1 MQRASLGGLAYLA
14 TPIYLLQAEA
24 LLGGRQPVW
33 LHPSFRE
40 EVLGQSLV
48 HEAQPSAPELTAVL
62 GSMALTVAQLQS
74 LRGAGGASPA
84 LAAAAAAVHESF
96 RQSLAACQHMVPRV
110 KPTEPQPTQALLT
123 AVVARARA
131 LTAGGALVVPAG
143 WHGGGATVVVLHCGG
158 RDDYTLAVCAASGA
172 GLHHHP
178 MRANEGTAAVEHN
191 TPLLLRG
198 VRAAQAL
205 AGKLTL
211 TLTLALTLTHPDHD
225 PYPDPDPDPD
235 PEPNQALE
243 GSFWCVLLQALLNPE
258 VGCTP

>member
-1 MQRASLGGLAYLA
+1 MVYPS
-14 TPIYLLQAEA
+14 IYLLQAEA

-110 KPTEPQPTQALLT
+110 KPTEPQPMAKETRGSDPSAYI
-123 AVVARARA
+123 
-131 LTAGGALVVPAG
+131 
-143 WHGGGATVVVLHCGG
+143 VLHACAVL
-158 RDDYTLAVCAASGA
+158 RYHWLAK
-172 GLHHHP
+172 
-178 MRANEGTAAVEHN
+178 
-191 TPLLLRG
+191 
-198 VRAAQAL
+198 RAA
-205 AGKLTL
+205 
-211 TLTLALTLTHPDHD
+211 
-225 PYPDPDPDPD
+225 
-235 PEPNQALE
+235 
-243 GSFWCVLLQALLNPE
+243 
-258 VGCTP
+258 